1 MDKDKVEKY
10 CPRCL
15 KKCEVESLGILP
27 IGLVDG
33 STIYEYRCKECGR
46 IFREKRYKKIIE

>member
-1 MDKDKVEKY
+1 MKSDKKY
-10 CPRCL
+10 CPHCL
-15 KKCEVESLGILP
+15 KECEVESLGILP

-33 STIYEYRCKECGR
+33 STIYEYRCKECCR